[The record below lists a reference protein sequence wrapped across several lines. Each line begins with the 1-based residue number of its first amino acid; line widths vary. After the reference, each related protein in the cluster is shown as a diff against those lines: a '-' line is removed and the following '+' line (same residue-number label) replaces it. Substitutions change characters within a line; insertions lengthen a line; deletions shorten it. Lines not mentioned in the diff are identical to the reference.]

1 MTNPKISVIL
11 SAYNE
16 EKFIRKAIES
26 VVNQTLKDIEIIIIN
41 DGSTDNTL
49 EIINSYADKDSRI
62 VVIDQENIGLGASR
76 NKGMKIA
83 QGEYVTFLDG
93 DDWFREDAFEI
104 AYNEATAKDTDI
116 TMYQMINYDDET
128 GRVYE
133 NDWFNLNNLDESFD
147 DVVFSPLKTK
157 DFLFDLSVSSCQK
170 IYRNSF
176 LKSID
181 ASFPE
186 GIYFEDMPFFF
197 YVYLKAERISIIRK
211 HFYYRRKHNL
221 SITHVVDA
229 NYLDTVE
236 AGCELMRRMIDNGFY
251 EDYKFDLLA
260 YKING
265 PSGFYEDY
273 KFDLLAYRI
282 NGPRMALMDITE
294 DSKEAL
300 FNLIKEDYEKIKE
313 TEYYQDYLDN
323 LGPKKKKFFLDVLKY
338 DNYDE
343 FKKENP
349 EY

>member
-1 MTNPKISVIL
+1 MTSPKISVIL

-16 EKFIRKAIES
+16 EKFIGNAIES
-26 VVNQTLKDIEIIIIN
+26 LVNQTLEDIEIIIIN

-49 EIINSYADKDSRI
+49 EIINGYARKDSRI
-62 VVIDQENIGLGASR
+62 KVIDQENIGLGASR

-83 QGEYVTFLDG
+83 GGEYVTFLDG
-93 DDWFREDAFEI
+93 DDWFTLDAFET
-104 AYNEATAKDTDI
+104 AYNEAKSKDTDI

-128 GRVYE
+128 GRIYE

-147 DVVFSPLKTK
+147 DVVFSPEKTK

-197 YVYLKAERISIIRK
+197 YVYLKAERISIIRR
-211 HFYYRRKHNL
+211 HFYYRRKHDA

-236 AGCELMRRMIDNGFY
+236 AGCELMRRFIDNGFY

-265 PSGFYEDY
+265 P
-273 KFDLLAYRI
+273 
-282 NGPRMALMDITE
+282 RMALMDITE
-294 DSKEAL
+294 DAKEPL

-323 LGPKKKKFFLDVLKY
+323 LGPKKKKFFLDVIKF

-349 EY
+349 DY